1 MTLLQVTLLSDG
13 CFAGSR
19 ATLLQDSDTC
29 QELDE
34 LGLPVIGGRTLRGLL
49 VEEVAIV
56 VEALGQLGAAAKTSY
71 EEAALDLL
79 GQPGQST
86 RGRLSVGDARYPESA
101 RQALAAAAADNPT
114 LRTLAARTTT
124 VIRRQTRIDEE
135 TATAASGSLR
145 ATRLIRAGTKL
156 QSILTFDGKQ
166 LSHAPFATDKHRA
179 ILASAVRLLRRGGIH
194 RSRGWGRLSVQ
205 LLEDEKPVEVE
216 WSMPL
221 VKLFQQGVQK

>member
-1 MTLLQVTLLSDG
+1 MTILQVTLLSDG

-19 ATLLQDSDTC
+19 AMLLQDADTC

-56 VEALGQLGAAAKTSY
+56 VEALGTLGAAAKSY

-135 TATAASGSLR
+135 TATAANGSLR
-145 ATRLIRAGTKL
+145 ATRLIRTGTKL
-156 QSILTFDGKQ
+156 HSILIFDGKP
-166 LSHAPFATDKHRA
+166 LSQAPTDTHRA

-194 RSRGWGRLSVQ
+194 RSRGWGRLSVR
-205 LLEDEKPVEVE
+205 LLEDGTSVEDK

-221 VKLFQQGVQK
+221 VKLLQQGVQK

>member
-1 MTLLQVTLLSDG
+1 MTILQVTLLSDG

-19 ATLLQDSDTC
+19 ATLLQDADTC

-34 LGLPVIGGRTLRGLL
+34 PGLPVIGGRTLRGLL

-56 VEALGQLGAAAKTSY
+56 VDALGTLGAAAKSY

-101 RQALAAAAADNPT
+101 RQALAVAAADNPT

-135 TATAASGSLR
+135 TATAANGSLR
-145 ATRLIRAGTKL
+145 ATRLIRTGTKL
-156 QSILTFDGKQ
+156 HSILSFDGKPLAQ
-166 LSHAPFATDKHRA
+166 APFVTDQHRA

-205 LLEDEKPVEVE
+205 LLEDGKSVEDK

-221 VKLFQQGVQK
+221 VKLLQQGVQK

>member
-1 MTLLQVTLLSDG
+1 MTILQVTLLSDG

-19 ATLLQDSDTC
+19 ATLLQDADTC

-56 VEALGQLGAAAKTSY
+56 VEALGTLGAAAKTSY

-86 RGRLSVGDARYPESA
+86 RGCLSVGDARYPESA

-135 TATAASGSLR
+135 TATAATGSLR

-156 QSILTFDGKQ
+156 QSILTFDGKP
-166 LSHAPFATDKHRA
+166 LSQAPTDTHRA

-205 LLEDEKPVEVE
+205 LLEDGKPVEAE

-221 VKLFQQGVQK
+221 VKLFQQGVQI

>member
-1 MTLLQVTLLSDG
+1 MTILQVTLLSDG

-19 ATLLQDSDTC
+19 AALLQDADTC

-56 VEALGQLGAAAKTSY
+56 VEALGMVGAAAKSY

-135 TATAASGSLR
+135 TATAATGSLR
-145 ATRLIRAGTKL
+145 ATRLIRTGTAL
-156 QSILTFDGKQ
+156 QSVLSFDGKP
-166 LSHAPFATDKHRA
+166 LSQATDATDKHRA

-194 RSRGWGRLSVQ
+194 RSRGWGRLSAQ
-205 LLEDEKPVEVE
+205 LLEDGKSVESE
-216 WSMPL
+216 WSRPL
-221 VKLFQQGVQK
+221 ENLLQQGVQK